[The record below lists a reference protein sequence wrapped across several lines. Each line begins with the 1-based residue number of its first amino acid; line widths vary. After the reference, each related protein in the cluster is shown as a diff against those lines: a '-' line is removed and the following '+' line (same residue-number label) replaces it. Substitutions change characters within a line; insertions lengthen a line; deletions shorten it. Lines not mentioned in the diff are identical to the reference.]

1 MSTDNT
7 TKYGDV
13 IITYPD
19 SYIDKLY
26 TEIMNVIE
34 KNNIEITDIVGVTIN
49 MMKIVDKYKNINGV
63 QKKNLILHILGKLID
78 DKIED
83 EQLVN
88 NLKFIINMTM
98 PFVIDTF
105 ISIDKRELIIKM
117 KKRCSKYKCCV

>member
-26 TEIMNVIE
+26 IEIMNVIE